1 MAAITTLLARHHDAT
16 VMIGSHGTFI
26 ARTLV
31 GLGIPVD
38 WAFCQA
44 MPMPAVYQIRFNAH
58 QVRAAGPGLTNTR

>member
-1 MAAITTLLARHHDAT
+1 MARHQDAT
-16 VMIGSHGTFI
+16 MMIGSHGTFI
-26 ARTLV
+26 ARTLA

-58 QVRAAGPGLTNTR
+58 QLHATGPGLANIR